1 MTKFLSLIF
10 LLPFFGFSQN
20 FESFKNLNET
30 QKQEVLKILQDDSQ
44 ASLFSIKHQKNLDKL
59 LEFMPNEAFL
69 WQQKAMPL
77 FKQRKYELGM
87 QYLDKAVALD
97 KTNHYR
103 EYRAFIKC
111 AFQKNYQ
118 EALREF
124 FELSKTREDGVV
136 MDHPYTFWMALCYLQ
151 MNDFDQAKLYL
162 NKTLAFSVKHSI
174 SNPYEYFYQGIVA
187 FETRKYQDAIGFFN
201 QSLKEY
207 PNFSDA
213 KYYKSISL
221 MMLNKVDEAKSLLS
235 ESETDFRNSYTFIEA
250 NSIYEPSPY
259 QVSAY
264 IFEYTKTLFNR

>member
-1 MTKFLSLIF
+1 M

-30 QKQEVLKILQDDSQ
+30 QKKEVLKIVQEDSQ

-59 LEFMPNEAFL
+59 LEFMPNEAYL

-111 AFQKNYQ
+111 VFQKNYK
-118 EALREF
+118 EALQEF
-124 FELSKTREDGVV
+124 QDLSKVREDGIV
-136 MDHPYTFWMALCYLQ
+136 MDHFYSFWMALCYLQ
-151 MNDFDQAKLYL
+151 LNDFEQAKLSL
-162 NKTLAFSVKHSI
+162 DKTIAFGKEHSI
-174 SNPYEYFYQGIVA
+174 SNPYEFFYQGIVA
-187 FETRKYQDAIGFFN
+187 FETGKYQDAIAYFD

-207 PNFSDA
+207 PNFSDT
-213 KYYKSISL
+213 KYYKAIAL
-221 MMLNKVDEAKSLLS
+221 VKVNRLEEGRQLLT
-235 ESETDFRNSYTFIEA
+235 ESKTDFKNGYTFNEGNSLYEA
-250 NSIYEPSPY
+250 FPY

-264 IFEYTKTLFNR
+264 LFEYTETLFNR